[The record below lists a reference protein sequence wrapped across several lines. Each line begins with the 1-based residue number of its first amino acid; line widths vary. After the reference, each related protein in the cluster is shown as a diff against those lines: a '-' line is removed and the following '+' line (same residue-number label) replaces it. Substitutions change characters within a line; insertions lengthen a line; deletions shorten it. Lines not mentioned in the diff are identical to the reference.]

1 MSGNFQSSY
10 TGSQL
15 DAAIASYVN
24 RSTGTI
30 ILDPEHLAKSLGAGY
45 YSGVN
50 TTFDGTGLTATA
62 NDILLNKTAV
72 TSNGKVTGAMQSGAF
87 SITLNPNNL
96 SQSVSLNGHVTTASA
111 SLNYSSLTTEATNV
125 PIGKTFIGK
134 NGYASGTQ
142 TPLQMGTISAGS
154 NDYTSYTIT
163 GLVGNPTSFV
173 LIGAGWSG
181 DASYNSGRITRIWK
195 IPGEADYTHYGIAA
209 YNNGTIEYHADA
221 AGDGGTANKNAVEA
235 AVVFNNTNGTCTL
248 TIPTL
253 YRSRGSSRR
262 GFLRNNY
269 VWFIW

>member
-1 MSGNFQSSY
+1 MADYQSSY
-10 TGSQL
+10 TGAQL
-15 DAAIASYVN
+15 DAAIAAYVN

-30 ILDPEHLAKSLGAGY
+30 TLDPDHLAKSLGAGY
-45 YSGVN
+45 YSGVSASL
-50 TTFDGTGLTATA
+50 DSSSLTAAST
-62 NDILLNKTAV
+62 DIAPNKTAII
-72 TSNGKVTGAMQSGAF
+72 SGGKVSGQMPSGNVSF
-87 SITLNPNNL
+87 TLTPSSL
-96 SQSVSLNGHVTTASA
+96 SQSSSPAKYVPSASA
-111 SLNYSSLTTEATNV
+111 SLDYSSLTAAASDV
-125 PIGKTFIGK
+125 ASGKTFIGK
-134 NGYASGTQ
+134 NGYASGTK

-154 NDYTSYTIT
+154 NNYTTYTIT

-195 IPGEADYTHYGIAA
+195 IPGEANYTHYGIAA
-209 YNNGTIEYHADA
+209 YYNGTIEYHADA

-253 YRSRGSSRR
+253 YRNNYSSKA

-269 VWFIW
+269 VWLVW